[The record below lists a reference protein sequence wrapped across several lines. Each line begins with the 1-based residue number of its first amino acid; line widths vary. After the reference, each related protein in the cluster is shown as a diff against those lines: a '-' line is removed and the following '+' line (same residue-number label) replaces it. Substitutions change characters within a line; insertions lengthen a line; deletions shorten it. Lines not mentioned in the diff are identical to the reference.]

1 MKKSQMYGRLLPV
14 LLAAAAFISCETK
27 IDTDSSVEVTEIV
40 FTSPKNGKLD
50 LIQGDS
56 ERIRYTLVPESA
68 LATAVLEWESS
79 DESVVGV
86 KNGKV
91 TAYAPGTATVQATC
105 GKAVSEKVKVTVSP
119 VPLTSFSVPSSV
131 ELYVGVEQK
140 VEVSVQPSTANS
152 ASLDWEISDEDILRL
167 DFVEGE
173 AILTGLKTG
182 KCSIKVSAKD
192 FEEGSAAGT
201 PKTISVTVSA
211 PESRVALVYSSAS
224 GSASGQK
231 EIGNGDEIDW
241 SNISGT
247 TVSGG
252 KIISIVSIIPDLKE
266 SDVKFSS
273 SNESVCTIAY
283 ADPSGPKGATASL
296 ILTAGGAFGS
306 SAISVKIADR
316 ELGIEHSIDFT
327 LKRTA
332 KGIPGEMVVTDPEG
346 NAVKDGETARIGQNS
361 SGIFSINSGY
371 EAKWTVTG
379 GTDLISLTH
388 SGGDEDWAPKAEISA
403 GETTGQATVTVT
415 DQSGK
420 SMSFTVKV
428 TKPIFPSE
436 LYVVNDATGEKAG
449 VSGTYVACGESL
461 SFHLSDPD
469 YKGVWSITSIA
480 AGGATTNKFSVSS
493 SEATNSITVTST
505 SDSWNEY
512 MGVMLS
518 VTDEEGEKKRYVRIL
533 PTPKLNVYSSYIA
546 ASDESASDA
555 KEDYHFIWKGANT
568 NFSTNFHLYA
578 SSGNR
583 IGRFPTGLTWE
594 IIKSRDEADAQWGS
608 TDQLM
613 RSDGNLAFSWK
624 SKHCR
629 KVTIKVTDYW
639 GNSVSRDIVPAFD
652 FSDRNWIVKL
662 QYKNGIN
669 YIETWLNLRYRDE
682 NSSNTIKEGESGYN
696 DDLLVDVA
704 NVREMM
710 DKFENGELRL
720 YCFYKGDLSSYQC
733 VDVPHY
739 LVVNTYNTGY
749 RDQHGM
755 VFNGGYVLESFDYA
769 GNNQKFYIKDKYKA
783 EKPEVGVALYSLRV
797 PYSKRET
804 PSRSETWGAMFSLGG
819 EVSIDWFATEE

>member
-1 MKKSQMYGRLLPV
+1 MGVSTFAKDSTYSIYNMKKSQLFKRLLPV

-50 LIQGDS
+50 LIQGES

-79 DESVVGV
+79 DESVAGV

-119 VPLTSFSVPSSV
+119 VPLTSFSVPSSL

-140 VEVSVQPSTANS
+140 VVVSVQPSAANS

-182 KCSIKVSAKD
+182 ECSIKVSARD

-211 PESRVALVYSSAS
+211 PESRAALVYSSAS
-224 GSASGQK
+224 KQVVIK
-231 EIGNGDEIDW
+231 NGDEIDW
-241 SNISGT
+241 SNISGP

-252 KIISIVSIIPDLKE
+252 KIISIVSIIPDLEE
-266 SDVKFSS
+266 SDFKFSS

-283 ADPSGPKGATASL
+283 AAPSDPKGANASL

-306 SAISVKIADR
+306 SGISVKIADR

-388 SGGDEDWAPKAEISA
+388 SGGDADWAPKAEISA

-415 DQSGK
+415 DQTGK

-428 TKPIFPSE
+428 TKPFFPSGI
-436 LYVVNDATGEKAG
+436 YIVDDATGKQAVASG
-449 VSGTYVACGESL
+449 VYIACRGTH
-461 SFHLSDPD
+461 SFRLSDPT
-469 YKGVWSITSIA
+469 YKGVWSLTS
-480 AGGATTNKFSVSS
+480 TNKFSLSTS
-493 SEATNSITVTST
+493 AASNDITVSAGYDAYSLLDGAT
-505 SDSWNEY
+505 
-512 MGVMLS
+512 LS
-518 VTDEEGEKKRYVRIL
+518 VTDDAGENTLSVQIFGAV
-533 PTPKLNVYSSYIA
+533 KLNSSFKIA
-546 ASDESASDA
+546 AASGEA
-555 KEDYHFIWKGANT
+555 AYAVKQPYNFTWKGANT
-568 NFSTNFHLYA
+568 KFAKVFQLYDD
-578 SSGNR
+578 SGIKLSNLQ
-583 IGRFPTGLTWE
+583 GMTVTL
-594 IIKSRDEADAQWGS
+594 IKSRDEADACIGANSQY
-608 TDQLM
+608 M
-613 RSDGNLAFSWK
+613 RTNGIIPFVWN

-629 KVTIKVTDYW
+629 KATIQITDPF
-639 GNSVSRDIVPAFD
+639 GNSVSRDIVPTFD
-652 FSDRNWIVKL
+652 FTDRNWIVKL
-662 QYKNGIN
+662 DRKEGNQSIM
-669 YIETWLNLRYRDE
+669 TWMNLLYRDE
-682 NSSNTIKEGESGYN
+682 LEKGYIIFIHKGESGYN
-696 DDLLVDVA
+696 NSLLEDVG
-704 NVREMM
+704 NLGDMM
-710 DKFENGELRL
+710 DKFANGNLRL
-720 YCFYKGDLSSYQC
+720 SCLYKGDLSSYQC
-733 VDVPHY
+733 VDVPHFLHFGDHY
-739 LVVNTYNTGY
+739 ASGFYI
-749 RDQHGM
+749 
-755 VFNGGYVLESFDYA
+755 LESFDYA
-769 GNNQKFYIKDKYKA
+769 GNNQKFDCLIPASD
-783 EKPEVGVALYSLRV
+783 PMMFVALYSGSV
-797 PYSKRET
+797 PTTAKEREKSFAALFYLGT
-804 PSRSETWGAMFSLGG
+804 ETSYQFQW
-819 EVSIDWFATEE
+819 WTE